1 MKTKIQ
7 LKFFGDDATVPQYAT
22 KGSAAVDLCAVN
34 GFPVGADEYTLDA
47 GQKAKFGAGLGVY
60 IADDSLAAL
69 VLPRSGLG
77 TKHGIILSNGTG
89 LIDSD
94 YQGEIGITLWN
105 SSDKPFV
112 VKRGER
118 ITQMV
123 IVPVV
128 QAEFD
133 LVTEFSDVT
142 CRGAGG
148 FGSTGK

>member
-7 LKFFGDDATVPQYAT
+7 LKFFSEDATIPKYAT
-22 KGSAAVDLCAVN
+22 SGSAAVDLCAIN
-34 GFPVGADEYTLDA
+34 GFPVGENEYTLEA
-47 GQKAKFGAGLGVY
+47 GQKARFGAGIGVY

-105 SSDKPFV
+105 SSDKPFI

-118 ITQMV
+118 ITQML

-133 LVTEFSDVT
+133 LVTEFSNIT

>member
-7 LKFFGDDATVPQYAT
+7 LKFFGEGAMVPQYAT
-22 KGSAAVDLCAVN
+22 EGSAAVDLCAVN
-34 GFPVGADEYTLDA
+34 GFPVGADEYTLEA

-105 SSDKPFV
+105 SSDKPFT

-118 ITQMV
+118 ICQMLF
-123 IVPVV
+123 VPVV

-133 LVTEFSDVT
+133 MVSEFSDVT
-142 CRGAGG
+142 ARGAGG
-148 FGSTGK
+148 FGHTGL

>member
-1 MKTKIQ
+1 MRQQIQ
-7 LKFFGDDATVPQYAT
+7 LKFFSQDAVIPQYAT
-22 KGSAAVDLCAVN
+22 SGSAAVDLCAVT
-34 GFPVGADEYTLDA
+34 GFPIGQDSYTLEA
-47 GQKAKFGAGLGVY
+47 GQKAKFGAGIGIY
-60 IADDSLAAL
+60 IADDSLAAM

-105 SSDKPFV
+105 SSDKPFTV
-112 VKRGER
+112 NKGDR

-128 QAEFD
+128 QADFD
-133 LVTEFSDVT
+133 LVSEFSEST
-142 CRGAGG
+142 KRGENG
-148 FGSTGK
+148 FGHTGC